1 MAQRL
6 PKTPATPSPTPPVA
20 GAVFNWADLAQ
31 YKLEKR
37 FLDGDPADIKTFW
50 AGRDDVHG
58 LLRDVLR
65 SAQHSI
71 VLNMFG
77 YDDEELDAIIRQKL
91 SQEHVYV
98 QMSLDSTQARG
109 VHEAEILK
117 LWANNGVG
125 NSIAIGTSAKHAIS
139 HLKLLIV
146 DGVYT
151 VTGSTNWSASG
162 EGLQD
167 NECTIGNNAVRAAA
181 ARTILDINHDFML
194 KQMAAK
200 GAGADTAST
209 AAPAAGG
216 AKAAAVNGKP
226 SVRAVSRVQRK
237 TV

>member
-6 PKTPATPSPTPPVA
+6 PKTPVTPSETPPVA

-37 FLDGDPADIKTFW
+37 FLDGDPPDIKTFW

-77 YDDEELDAIIRQKL
+77 YDDDELDAIIRQKL
-91 SQEHVYV
+91 SQGHVFV
-98 QMSLDSTQARG
+98 QMSLDSTQASG
-109 VHEAEILK
+109 QHESEILK
-117 LWANNGVG
+117 RWANDGIG

-139 HLKLLIV
+139 HLKLVIV

-200 GAGADTAST
+200 HAGADKAST
-209 AAPAAGG
+209 AVPEAGAART
-216 AKAAAVNGKP
+216 AAANGKP
-226 SVRAVSRVQRK
+226 RVRAAPRARRR

>member
-1 MAQRL
+1 VTSGTL
-6 PKTPATPSPTPPVA
+6 PQTPATPSATPALPGV
-20 GAVFNWADLAQ
+20 VFNWADLAQ
-31 YKLEKR
+31 YKSEKR
-37 FLDGDPADIKTFW
+37 FLDGDPSDIKTFW

-58 LLRDVLR
+58 LLRDVLK

-77 YDDEELDAIIRQKL
+77 YDDDELDAIIRTKL
-91 SQEHVYV
+91 DTEHVYV
-98 QMSLDSTQARG
+98 QMSLDSTQASG
-109 VHEAEILK
+109 VHEKDILAR
-117 LWANNGVG
+117 WSNDRMG

-181 ARTILDINHDFML
+181 ARTVLDINHDFML

-200 GAGADTAST
+200 AQ
-209 AAPAAGG
+209 AAR
-216 AKAAAVNGKP
+216 P
-226 SVRAVSRVQRK
+226 SP
-237 TV
+237 

>member
-1 MAQRL
+1 MALRL

-37 FLDGDPADIKTFW
+37 FLDGDPPDIKTLW

-58 LLRDVLR
+58 MLRDLLL

-91 SQEHVYV
+91 SQGHVYV
-98 QMSLDSTQARG
+98 QMSLDSTQASG
-109 VHEAEILK
+109 KHESEILK
-117 LWANNGVG
+117 RWENDGIG
-125 NSIAIGTSAKHAIS
+125 NSIAIGSSARHAIS

-167 NECTIGNNAVRAAA
+167 NECTIGNNAVRASA
-181 ARTILDINHDFML
+181 ARSILDINHDFML

-200 GAGADTAST
+200 RARVTK
-209 AAPAAGG
+209 APAAGT
-216 AKAAAVNGKP
+216 NGKP
-226 SVRAVSRVQRK
+226 RVGVASSARRRTGQK
-237 TV
+237 TRVK

>member
-1 MAQRL
+1 MTGAL
-6 PKTPATPSPTPPVA
+6 PQTPASPSPTPPIP

-31 YKLEKR
+31 YKTEKR

-58 LLRDVLR
+58 LLRDVLK

-77 YDDEELDAIIRQKL
+77 YDDDELDSIIREKMDA
-91 SQEHVYV
+91 EHVFV
-98 QMSLDSTQARG
+98 QMSLDSTQAQG
-109 VHEAEILK
+109 VHEKELLAK
-117 LWANNGVG
+117 WSNDKMG

-146 DGVYT
+146 DGVYLI
-151 VTGSTNWSASG
+151 TGSTNWSASG

-200 GAGADTAST
+200 PAQPA
-209 AAPAAGG
+209 AAPSSNAQPPAAP
-216 AKAAAVNGKP
+216 V
-226 SVRAVSRVQRK
+226 
-237 TV
+237 